1 MSSNSGNKGV
11 EMNKSRLSYRWMSVA
26 AAGLLAVALGGCSG
40 GGGGGGG
47 DTTAPPLS
55 GGGAPPAVAV
65 PSGAAPIT
73 LTSSTPAATFAALA
87 PVVKVGGVSISS
99 PACVSFSMADA
110 NNNAIIGFGS
120 TSQSATASVASYP
133 NLAFSLAKL
142 AEDMV
147 SRFHETAAEKEIE
160 IGVDVP
166 GHDAVVVSGD
176 RDKIEV
182 ALSNLIRNALTFT
195 DRGGQIGVKV
205 ESEGG
210 YARVFVVDTGIGIP
224 AGEIDRVFE
233 RFYQVESHLTR
244 KHGGMGL
251 GLPIAKAMV
260 EMHSGQIWCES
271 REGMGSLFCFMIP
284 VDERQAAAVA
294 KVFKTA

>member
-1 MSSNSGNKGV
+1 
-11 EMNKSRLSYRWMSVA
+11 LI
-26 AAGLLAVALGGCSG
+26 LGH
-40 GGGGGGG
+40 
-47 DTTAPPLS
+47 
-55 GGGAPPAVAV
+55 
-65 PSGAAPIT
+65 
-73 LTSSTPAATFAALA
+73 ATFLMEIIPTDYREQMDVIIRSAMRLKTIIEDMSTISHKEEGQSRVRRA
-87 PVVKVGGVSISS
+87 P
-99 PACVSFSMADA
+99 
-110 NNNAIIGFGS
+110 
-120 TSQSATASVASYP
+120 
-133 NLAFSLAKL
+133 FSLAKM

-147 SRFHETAAEKEIE
+147 SRFQETAAEKEIE

-294 KVFKTA
+294 RVFKTA